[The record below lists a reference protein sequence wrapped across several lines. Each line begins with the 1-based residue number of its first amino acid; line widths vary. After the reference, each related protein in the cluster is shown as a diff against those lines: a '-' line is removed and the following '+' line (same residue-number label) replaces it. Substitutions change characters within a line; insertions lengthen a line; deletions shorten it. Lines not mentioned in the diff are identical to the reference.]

1 LDRELLVK
9 LVKNFVVSLIG
20 VVLPFTLVY
29 VNTNSKQII
38 DALGLSGVVAVIFI
52 TLVRTTISAYDMN
65 KK

>member
-1 LDRELLVK
+1 MDRELLVK